1 MSNVTCIHQDNHDT
15 SVQQLITSAVPCPI
29 TRDPMIC
36 SLSVSVPFSSVISLA
51 VSDIVSE
58 ATSFTTLS
66 RDLLWDEYGVARGG
80 FGIFT
85 MAQKQHA
92 RNQAQLIIFIS
103 ILTNEPSVDFRK
115 APNSFRSDKFAFSV
129 ARRTENNQI

>member
-1 MSNVTCIHQDNHDT
+1 MSNVTCIHQDHHDT

-36 SLSVSVPFSSVISLA
+36 SLSASVPFSSVIPLA

-80 FGIFT
+80 SGIFT

-92 RNQAQLIIFIS
+92 RNQAQLI
-103 ILTNEPSVDFRK
+103 TPPAVGK
-115 APNSFRSDKFAFSV
+115 AES
-129 ARRTENNQI
+129 